1 MTARAAPEFQ
11 EWPTTP
17 FEFVWTEEYEKDV
30 QELKELVKRLEEQQD
45 DADEK

>member
-1 MTARAAPEFQ
+1 
-11 EWPTTP
+11 
-17 FEFVWTEEYEKDV
+17 VWTEEYEKDV